1 MAKLGCTVRAFDP
14 NVEEQVQ
21 HPNIHFKKLG
31 LSHNNGTLKNT
42 AADGTVRQMP
52 VLTLLDRGVTKLH
65 YHDTYYEDCGRA
77 TSIAAQLL

>member
-14 NVEEQVQ
+14 NVEEHVQ

-31 LSHNNGTLKNT
+31 LSHNNGSLKNT

-52 VLTLLDRGVTKLH
+52 VLTLLDRELTKMMLRLKLPIIRIGP
-65 YHDTYYEDCGRA
+65 TE
-77 TSIAAQLL
+77 IF